1 MLETDYQFS
10 TPIYSIQKPEWLSNI
25 TKLTDEYLKN
35 ALEDKIGKTHYKSLL
50 VNDPK
55 LKEVENFI
63 GQTSIELL
71 DTWGY
76 DTKNYTMFFDEF
88 WCYLR
93 IGT

>member
-35 ALEDKIGKTHYKSLL
+35 ALEDKIEKTHYKTLL

-55 LKEVENFI
+55 
-63 GQTSIELL
+63 
-71 DTWGY
+71 
-76 DTKNYTMFFDEF
+76 
-88 WCYLR
+88 
-93 IGT
+93 